1 MNKTNL
7 FNLTEQR
14 REEYYKKLWS
24 RDLTIEDLDA
34 LDTDGDGEVSEM
46 EYIKFMLVAMKKVDV
61 KLFDDLH
68 EQFRKMDVV
77 GDGKITKNDLKIMA
91 VRKMRKVHNK
101 LALSAYKVG
110 SIVTMLLKSSYT
122 IFSDAIAT
130 VAVP

>member
-1 MNKTNL
+1 
-7 FNLTEQR
+7 
-14 REEYYKKLWS
+14 
-24 RDLTIEDLDA
+24 LTIEDLDA
-34 LDTDGDGEVSEM
+34 LDADGDGEVSEM

-68 EQFRKMDVV
+68 EQFRKMDVI

>member
-1 MNKTNL
+1 
-7 FNLTEQR
+7 
-14 REEYYKKLWS
+14 
-24 RDLTIEDLDA
+24 LTIEDLDA

-110 SIVTMLLKSSYT
+110 SIVTMLLKSSNT
-122 IFSDAIAT
+122 NFFNAIAT